1 MMRKYKEIICTFIER
16 FKYMLCEIYLYSLWN
31 IKRGKVIYM
40 KKRVELIFFA
50 FASLV
55 FCVNFA
61 LALSPNGADLF
72 ASTPQRTPTNYTPD
86 SINAFAGNV
95 TEVNI
100 FGYSP
105 TRTWQGY
112 FGNVTG
118 TIQLT
123 DAQSRV
129 MYNWSLASPQ
139 GEVYAS
145 TNSSILWSKIQCFN
159 FTATGALNNV
169 GSEIAGATN
178 LYGYNLTQLESMFGI
193 TFDDVDGVDETFVYF
208 GAPQG
213 HDLFYTANLQ
223 FSAGE
228 CRSTR
233 IFDSSGSGVDG
244 NFEEVLMY
252 EPTTTSIIFASLL
265 DENQLGFD
273 GATHDFQMM
282 VLENG
287 HGTDTYA
294 TPYYFFVELE

>member
-1 MMRKYKEIICTFIER
+1 MRKTDTLKIII
-16 FKYMLCEIYLYSLWN
+16 S
-31 IKRGKVIYM
+31 
-40 KKRVELIFFA
+40 FFLA
-50 FASLV
+50 VSFAY
-55 FCVNFA
+55 
-61 LALSPNGADLF
+61 ALSPNGANLD
-72 ASTPQRTPTNYTPD
+72 ASAPQRTPTNYTP
-86 SINAFAGNV
+86 SPILAQAGNV

-105 TRTWQGY
+105 TRAWQGY

-145 TNSSILWSKIQCFN
+145 TNSSILWNRIQCFN
-159 FTATGALNNV
+159 FTSAGTLDNL
-169 GSEIAGATN
+169 GSEVAGATS

-193 TFDDVDGVDETFVYF
+193 NFDDVDGVDETFVYF

-233 IFDSSGSGVDG
+233 IFDSSGAGVDG

-273 GATHDFQMM
+273 QATHDFQML

-287 HGTDTYA
+287 HGTDTSA
-294 TPYYFFVELE
+294 TTYYFFVELE